1 MSVDKMKGLHKRPT
15 YNELI
20 EEIQLDEKIKLPNRQ
35 AKFLRESPYLSF
47 LDGESYTDMMGQ
59 QQQADKHIQVE
70 HAIREQA
77 GSSSS
82 ASASEL
88 RGINE
93 ATGRRD
99 QVENMLSPV
108 NVDDDSG
115 KTKLRPVNFIPDD
128 SGETKLRPVNFIPDD
143 PGKKQ
148 GASGAVG
155 VGGTWDPDEG
165 WRPQPDPLTEWYM
178 APTAKAMS
186 SQPHLPDDFGLPARV
201 PTELKRHE
209 SSVSNISSIISNH
222 LGDVPHGNLIHTL
235 MRGTGRSDPFEQT
248 SGKKSRGRSVE
259 DEYED
264 LMKDVAPNARLEKEY
279 EDLMKDVGGSVPKS
293 GKPNI
298 FSSNPSQANVKPSST
313 TAASQ
318 VKPNPKFVKPKP
330 VPPPPP
336 TTNPGFVGHGTKLD
350 QNTNKTYW
358 KNKGMGY
365 LKDQLELR
373 GYKLPNSKLKGKA
386 ALNKGDLLKMIYKH
400 DKIN

>member
-1 MSVDKMKGLHKRPT
+1 MSVDKMKGLHRRPT

-47 LDGESYTDMMGQ
+47 LDGEGYTDMLEQ

-88 RGINE
+88 RGV
-93 ATGRRD
+93 T
-99 QVENMLSPV
+99 
-108 NVDDDSG
+108 
-115 KTKLRPVNFIPDD
+115 LRPVSFIGDE
-128 SGETKLRPVNFIPDD
+128 SE
-143 PGKKQ
+143 KKQ

-165 WRPQPDPLTEWYM
+165 WKPQPDPLTDWYM
-178 APTAKAMS
+178 APTAKA

-209 SSVSNISSIISNH
+209 SSVSKITPLIDKN
-222 LGDVPHGNLIHTL
+222 LGPEPHGTLIQAL
-235 MRGTGRSDPFEQT
+235 MNTDKNMEVRGIGRSDPFEKT
-248 SGKKSRGRSVE
+248 SGKKSRSRTVE
-259 DEYED
+259 DEYND
-264 LMKDVAPNARLEKEY
+264 LMADVSGIA
-279 EDLMKDVGGSVPKS
+279 GSVPKS
-293 GKPNI
+293 EKPNI

-313 TAASQ
+313 TAAGQ

-330 VPPPPP
+330 VPPPP

-365 LKDQLELR
+365 LKDQLEKR
-373 GYKLPNSKLKGKA
+373 GYKLPPSKFKGKA

>member
-1 MSVDKMKGLHKRPT
+1 MSVDKMKGLHRRPT

-47 LDGESYTDMMGQ
+47 LDGEGYTDMLEQ

-88 RGINE
+88 RGVNE

-99 QVENMLSPV
+99 QVENMLQPI
-108 NVDDDSG
+108 NFVDDDSQ
-115 KTKLRPVNFIPDD
+115 KQKLRPIQFVDD
-128 SGETKLRPVNFIPDD
+128 GS
-143 PGKKQ
+143 GKKQ
-148 GASGAVG
+148 AASGAVG

-165 WRPQPDPLTEWYM
+165 WRPQPDPLTDWYM
-178 APTAKAMS
+178 APTAKA

-209 SSVSNISSIISNH
+209 SSVSKITPLIDKN
-222 LGDVPHGNLIHTL
+222 LGLEPHGTLIQAL
-235 MRGTGRSDPFEQT
+235 MNTDANMEARGIGRSDPFEKT
-248 SGKKSRGRSVE
+248 SGKKSRSRTVE
-259 DEYED
+259 DEYND
-264 LMKDVAPNARLEKEY
+264 LMADVSGIA
-279 EDLMKDVGGSVPKS
+279 GSVPKS
-293 GKPNI
+293 EKPNI

-313 TAASQ
+313 TATGQ
-318 VKPNPKFVKPKP
+318 VKPNPKFVKPKTAG
-330 VPPPPP
+330 PPI
-336 TTNPGFVGHGTKLD
+336 NPKTGYADHGTKLD

-365 LKDQLELR
+365 LKDQLEKR
-373 GYKLPNSKLKGKA
+373 GYKLPPSKFKGKA

>member
-1 MSVDKMKGLHKRPT
+1 MSVDKMKGLHRRPT

-47 LDGESYTDMMGQ
+47 LDGEGYTDMLEQ
-59 QQQADKHIQVE
+59 QQQADKHVQVE

-88 RGINE
+88 RGVNE

-99 QVENMLSPV
+99 QVENMLQPIIF
-108 NVDDDSG
+108 VDDDSQ
-115 KTKLRPVNFIPDD
+115 KQKLRPIQFVDD
-128 SGETKLRPVNFIPDD
+128 GS
-143 PGKKQ
+143 GKKQ
-148 GASGAVG
+148 AASGAVG

-165 WRPQPDPLTEWYM
+165 WRPQPDPLTDWYL
-178 APTAKAMS
+178 APTAKA
-186 SQPHLPDDFGLPARV
+186 SQPHLPDDFGLPARI

-209 SSVSNISSIISNH
+209 SSVSKITPLIDKN
-222 LGDVPHGNLIHTL
+222 LGPEPHGNLIQAL
-235 MRGTGRSDPFEQT
+235 MNTDANMETRGIGRSDPFEQT
-248 SGKKSRGRSVE
+248 SGKKSRSRTVE
-259 DEYED
+259 DEYND
-264 LMKDVAPNARLEKEY
+264 LMADVSGIA
-279 EDLMKDVGGSVPKS
+279 GSVPKS
-293 GKPNI
+293 EKPNI
-298 FSSNPSQANVKPSST
+298 FSSNPSQANVKPSGT
-313 TAASQ
+313 TAAGQ
-318 VKPNPKFVKPKP
+318 VKPNPKFVKPKTAA
-330 VPPPPP
+330 PPS
-336 TTNPGFVGHGTKLD
+336 TNPKTGFVGHGTKLD

-365 LKDQLELR
+365 LKDQLEKR
-373 GYKLPNSKLKGKA
+373 GYKLPPSKFKGKA

>member
-1 MSVDKMKGLHKRPT
+1 MSVDKMKGLHRRPT

-47 LDGESYTDMMGQ
+47 LDGEGYTDMLEQ
-59 QQQADKHIQVE
+59 QQQADKHVQVE

-88 RGINE
+88 RGVNE

-99 QVENMLSPV
+99 QVENMLRPIIF
-108 NVDDDSG
+108 VDDDSQ
-115 KTKLRPVNFIPDD
+115 KQKLRPIQFVDD
-128 SGETKLRPVNFIPDD
+128 GS
-143 PGKKQ
+143 GKKQ
-148 GASGAVG
+148 AASGAVG

-165 WRPQPDPLTEWYM
+165 WRPQPDPLTDWYL
-178 APTAKAMS
+178 APTAKA

-201 PTELKRHE
+201 PAELKRHE
-209 SSVSNISSIISNH
+209 SSVSKITPLIDKN
-222 LGDVPHGNLIHTL
+222 LGPEPHGNLIQAL
-235 MRGTGRSDPFEQT
+235 MNTDANMETRGIGRSDPFEQT
-248 SGKKSRGRSVE
+248 SGKKSRSRTVE
-259 DEYED
+259 DEYND
-264 LMKDVAPNARLEKEY
+264 LMADVSGIA
-279 EDLMKDVGGSVPKS
+279 GSVPKS
-293 GKPNI
+293 EKPNI
-298 FSSNPSQANVKPSST
+298 FSSNPSQANVKPSGT
-313 TAASQ
+313 TAAGQ
-318 VKPNPKFVKPKP
+318 VKPNPKFGKPKTG
-330 VPPPPP
+330 PPPP
-336 TTNPGFVGHGTKLD
+336 TTNPSFVGHGTKLD

-373 GYKLPNSKLKGKA
+373 GYKLPPSKFRGKA
-386 ALNKGDLLKMIYKH
+386 ALNKSDLLKMIYKH